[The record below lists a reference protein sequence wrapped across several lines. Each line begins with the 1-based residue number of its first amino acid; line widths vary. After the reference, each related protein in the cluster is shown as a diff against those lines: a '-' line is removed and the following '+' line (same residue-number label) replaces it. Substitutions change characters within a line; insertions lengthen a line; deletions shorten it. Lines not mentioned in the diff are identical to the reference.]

1 MSKFIIRF
9 GEFKK
14 ALLLPFLLALTQIII
29 FVLDIVIPEIV
40 KSHFLESTAIGLG
53 EFAVIIIPYLKC
65 FSISNKNEQT
75 KCSCSKKI
83 CLNYIILL
91 ILYAIQTNAIYFSYL
106 FNINKYNNVISSSI
120 FRSKIEKISTQQGL
134 EIIIITIMSIFMLKY
149 KYFIHHYISV
159 FLFCLS
165 SVAFDLIL
173 DNYRKLFP
181 RIRPIEI
188 LLYVGS
194 FLAEG
199 VYFCFIK
206 YMIDRHY
213 HHYWNIMF
221 SVGLMVLIIN
231 TILLITYLIFE
242 NKTHL
247 GFITYFWHYLELVPA
262 STIALKF
269 IINIILQFISSIL
282 EILTIFYL
290 TPEYILISQ
299 NLSKI
304 GLP

>member
-1 MSKFIIRF
+1 M
-9 GEFKK
+9 
-14 ALLLPFLLALTQIII
+14 
-29 FVLDIVIPEIV
+29 
-40 KSHFLESTAIGLG
+40 
-53 EFAVIIIPYLKC
+53 IIIPYLKC

-91 ILYAIQTNAIYFSYL
+91 ILYALQTNTIYFSYIVHG
-106 FNINKYNNVISSSI
+106 FVNYESI
-120 FRSKIEKISTQQGL
+120 FANKIQRISTQQGL
-134 EIIIITIMSIFMLKY
+134 EIIIIIIMSIFMLKY

-173 DNYRKLFP
+173 NN
-181 RIRPIEI
+181 
-188 LLYVGS
+188 
-194 FLAEG
+194 
-199 VYFCFIK
+199 YFCFLK

-304 GLP
+304 GFP